1 MEKCDMGNKN
11 EITVEGLKEEIDNWL
26 REYFKNKGS
35 YNKRVYEAMSY
46 SLNAGGKRIRPLLFL
61 LTYMLYKE
69 DYKKVLPIAA
79 ALEMIHTYS
88 LIHDDLP
95 CMDNDDLRRGKPT
108 NHKIFGYAVAVL
120 AGDGL
125 LNEAMNIMF
134 KYCMVNGNDALKV
147 CSIISESAGVEGMIG
162 GQTVDILSENTKI
175 SVDQLYYM
183 HSKKTGILIKASII
197 AGAMLGE
204 ATEEEIKNLD
214 YYGQKLGLAFQ
225 IKDDILDIVG
235 ETELLG
241 KNAKSD
247 LDKNKTTFVTLYGLN
262 KCIEMCNSLTGECVE
277 VLDKIGGDPSDMK
290 NITLFLLNREK

>member
-1 MEKCDMGNKN
+1 MEKCDMNKKN
-11 EITVEGLKEEIDNWL
+11 EITVEELRTEIDTWL
-26 REYFKNKGS
+26 GEYFKNKGS
-35 YNKRVYEAMSY
+35 YNKKVYEAMSY
-46 SLNAGGKRIRPLLFL
+46 SLNAGGKRIRPILFI

-69 DYKKVLPIAA
+69 DYKEVLPVAA

-108 NHKIFGYAVAVL
+108 NHKVFGDAIAVL

-134 KYCMVNGNDALKV
+134 KYCMEKDKSALKA
-147 CSIISESAGVEGMIG
+147 CRMIAESSGVEGMIG

-175 SVDQLYYM
+175 PIDQLYYM
-183 HSKKTGILIKASII
+183 HSKKTGALIKAAILT
-197 AGAMLGE
+197 GAMSAQAPE
-204 ATEEEIKNLD
+204 IEIKNLD

-235 ETELLG
+235 NTEVLG
-241 KNAKSD
+241 KKAKSD
-247 LDKNKTTFVTLYGLN
+247 LDNNKTTFITTYGLN
-262 KCIEMCNSLTGECVE
+262 KCIEMCNSLIGECLE
-277 VLDKIGGDPSDMK
+277 VLDTLKGDTSKLKDV
-290 NITLFLLNREK
+290 TLFLLNREK

>member
-1 MEKCDMGNKN
+1 MGRQN
-11 EITVEGLKEEIDNWL
+11 EITVEDLRTEIDNWL
-26 REYFKNKGS
+26 SEYFQNKGS
-35 YNKRVYEAMSY
+35 YNKKVYEAMSY
-46 SLNAGGKRIRPLLFL
+46 SLNAGGKRIRPLLSI

-69 DYKKVLPIAA
+69 DYKEILPVAA

-95 CMDNDDLRRGKPT
+95 CMDNDDLRRGRPT
-108 NHKIFGYAVAVL
+108 NHKVFGEAVAVL

-134 KYCMVNGNDALKV
+134 KYCMEKDRNAIKA
-147 CSIISESAGVEGMIG
+147 CRIISESAGAEGMIG

-175 SVDQLYYM
+175 PIDQLYYM
-183 HSKKTGILIKASII
+183 HSKKTGALIKTSIL
-197 AGAMLGE
+197 AGAILAE
-204 ATEEEIKNLD
+204 APETDIKNLD

-235 ETELLG
+235 DTAVLG
-241 KNAKSD
+241 KKAKSD
-247 LDKNKTTFVTLYGLN
+247 LDNNKTTFITAYGLN

-277 VLDKIGGDPSDMK
+277 VLDKLSGDTSK
-290 NITLFLLNREK
+290 LKEVTLFLLNREK